1 MRALKYL
8 TLLPA
13 FVCAALAFG
22 QGAVSDSAPTEKKT
36 VAIFVRNDSGDSSL
50 NKYSK
55 ILESALSSRISSP
68 DWSVVDYDL
77 AIRNLN
83 DYLGNPNAKY
93 KTQAKVF
100 KRDLESQNYADLKL
114 FEDASG
120 TRIAEFVGA
129 DCIMAVSVSSLG
141 KDKRSYE
148 GCGVKTVTETY
159 TLRLNYTLSSSSDA
173 SSLAGGNVSVSQ
185 SFRDSDGLKIET
197 SDIEN
202 TLFSDAAE
210 SIASDFKKKTK
221 FQKIEPTSPQSA
233 TLNLSFAISNLDF
246 PKIVKEGEKYYVTK
260 DIMTPSISGVNAE
273 IDGVLHTVEL
283 SDSANVSLSKGIHY
297 IRINQPDI
305 KPIEQTIF
313 VTGKPDQK
321 IRLNLRL
328 SDELMQRWKADIEFF
343 RSIVEK
349 MKETDARV
357 ELSDA
362 EAERLRGLAEMF
374 KNSHIYFD
382 PQTYGTNIFP
392 VF

>member
-1 MRALKYL
+1 MKALKYIMFAQVL
-8 TLLPA
+8 TLTALTFAQASEYAPA
-13 FVCAALAFG
+13 A
-22 QGAVSDSAPTEKKT
+22 KKT
-36 VAIFVRNDSGDSSL
+36 LAIFVRNDSGNASL

-55 ILESALSSRISSP
+55 ILESGLSSRISSVE
-68 DWSVVDYDL
+68 WTVIDYDL

-83 DYLGNPNAKY
+83 DYLGNPNAQY

-141 KDKRSYE
+141 KDKRTYE

-159 TLRLNYTLSSSSDA
+159 TLRLNYTLSGSDA

-197 SDIEN
+197 SDVEN
-202 TLFSDAAE
+202 TLFSDAAD
-210 SIASDFKKKTK
+210 SIASDFKQKTK
-221 FQKIEPTSPQSA
+221 TQKIELVSPQSA
-233 TLNLSFAISNLDF
+233 SLNLSFTLANLEF
-246 PKIVKEGEKYYVTK
+246 PKIVKEGEKYYITK
-260 DIMTPSISGVNAE
+260 DMMTPSISGINAE
-273 IDGVLHTVEL
+273 IDGVLHTVEF
-283 SDSANVSLSKGIHY
+283 SESANVSLAKGIHY
-297 IRINQPDI
+297 LRINQPDI

-328 SDELMQRWKADIEFF
+328 SDELMARWKADIEFF

-357 ELSDA
+357 ELGDA
-362 EAERLRGLAEMF
+362 EAERLRGLGEMF

-382 PQTYGTNIFP
+382 PETYGTNIFP